1 MTDNKLIVFGNKQ
14 IRRVWHENE
23 WYFSVIDDV
32 AALTDSVNP
41 RDYWF

>member
-1 MTDNKLIVFGNKQ
+1 MTESKLIVFDNKQ
-14 IRRVWHENE
+14 IRRVWHEDE
-23 WYFSVIDDV
+23 WYFSIIDVV